1 MHGELASSLYMWRVN
16 FGSYSIGSYLIH
28 SMLLVSGRQGFQ
40 VVWEERCEIGI
51 IWGMGEGEDRFG
63 VSRGKEVVFWV
74 RVKWLR

>member
-1 MHGELASSLYMWRVN
+1 
-16 FGSYSIGSYLIH
+16 
-28 SMLLVSGRQGFQ
+28 MLLVSVRQGFQ

-51 IWGMGEGEDRFG
+51 IWGMGEGEDGFG